1 MELSN
6 LLKQIWTESYKLL
19 PANCQSVLEHC
30 TTLQKGLF
38 PSKEHP
44 VWLNMCPYVV
54 RDHAGGNEELAELV
68 KGLTV
73 CGGDDR
79 IGALNK
85 KVGHSDRLKV
95 LYSYKV
101 ASPIRN
107 HRISNSRLNIF
118 IKNTS
123 SWCVMVW
130 SSICLTVVLVNGVLG
145 WESSSCRGFSSTRC
159 NNTRKQMGS
168 QRPFG

>member
-1 MELSN
+1 
-6 LLKQIWTESYKLL
+6 
-19 PANCQSVLEHC
+19 
-30 TTLQKGLF
+30 
-38 PSKEHP
+38 
-44 VWLNMCPYVV
+44 MCPYVV

-123 SWCVMVW
+123 SWCVMV
-130 SSICLTVVLVNGVLG
+130 
-145 WESSSCRGFSSTRC
+145 
-159 NNTRKQMGS
+159 
-168 QRPFG
+168 